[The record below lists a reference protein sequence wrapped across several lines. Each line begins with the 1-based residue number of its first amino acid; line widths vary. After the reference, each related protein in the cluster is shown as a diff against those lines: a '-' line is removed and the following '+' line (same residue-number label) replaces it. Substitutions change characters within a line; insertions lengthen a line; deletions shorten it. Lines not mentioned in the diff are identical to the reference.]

1 MTNRLRPIALV
12 FALMLPALPAFATC
26 GGGGGGGMG
35 GAVPSFGGAEPMV
48 YRVAWKVL
56 PPGAEKPQ
64 APLTVYWFPTS
75 PAEAQSSP
83 LQTSRSLS
91 LAGSR
96 CVAMAIVTTDNQ
108 PLHEAFKAPSGEPF
122 VLIAN
127 ADGTDAGRVAAKD
140 GRLDVRAVEKLLSTT
155 LDEREDALKALLD
168 GAEKKA
174 TSDRDGAI
182 ADYQRVWEQ
191 RCLFPGLGKKAAK
204 ALTKMGLAPK
214 EADLRLLGPD
224 GMADPD
230 VHGRHADV
238 EAALKQGLDAE
249 IGARYR
255 DAERL
260 YAKAV
265 ELDPADA
272 TARRYLGELYRHQ
285 TGEWGRARAA
295 FEAVLAMPADPIARA
310 VALHGLGKMTIHGGS
325 FADGLALFER
335 SLAAYPL
342 PITYRNLAVYWFSER
357 QAEKA
362 SGFMRQALALDP
374 DDRYNRI
381 FAAVYLAASGHRDEA
396 AKIASANVDVLEASY
411 NLAAIWA
418 QAGDRKKAMELL
430 RRHFYQYER
439 FDDVRAMEM
448 QEARD
453 DYMFASLHQDPE
465 FVALTKLADG
475 HRMR

>member
-1 MTNRLRPIALV
+1 MTNRCRL
-12 FALMLPALPAFATC
+12 FALTLALLLPALPASATC

-35 GAVPSFGGAEPMV
+35 GVVPSLGGSDPMV

-56 PPGAEKPQ
+56 PPGAERPQ

-75 PAEAQSSP
+75 PAEAQASP

-96 CVAMAIVTTDNQ
+96 CVAMALVTTDNQ
-108 PLHEAFKAPSGEPF
+108 PLHEAFKAPAGEPL

-127 ADGTDAGRVAAKD
+127 PDGTDVGRVAAKE
-140 GRLDVRAVEKLLSTT
+140 GRLDLRAVEKLLSTT

-174 TSDRDGAI
+174 ATDRDGAV
-182 ADYQRVWEQ
+182 ADYQRVWDQ

-204 ALTKMGLAPK
+204 ALTKLGLAPK

-224 GMADPD
+224 GLADPD
-230 VHGRHADV
+230 VQGRHAAV
-238 EAALKQGLDAE
+238 ESTLREGLAAE
-249 IGARYR
+249 MGARYSE
-255 DAERL
+255 AERL
-260 YAKAV
+260 YVQAV
-265 ELDPADA
+265 ALDPADA

-285 TGEWGRARAA
+285 TGEWAKARTT

-310 VALHGLGKMTIHGGS
+310 VALHGLGKMTIHAGRY
-325 FADGLALFER
+325 ADGLAMFEQ
-335 SLAAYPL
+335 SLAVYPL

-362 SGFMRQALALDP
+362 SGYMRQALALDP

-381 FAAVYLAASGHRDEA
+381 FAAVYLAASGHSDEA
-396 AKIASANVDVLEASY
+396 AKIASANADVLEASY

-430 RRHFYQYER
+430 RRHFYEYER
-439 FDDVRAMEM
+439 FDAVRAMEM

-453 DYMFASLHQDPE
+453 DYMFASLHKDPE
-465 FVALTKLADG
+465 FVALTKLATR
-475 HRMR
+475 HRM